1 MIRRKRL
8 ALSKKLVYDTW
19 RKEDY
24 MNKSMEYLNKLLN
37 DDDTVVLGVS
47 GGPDSMCLLSL
58 LLRVREQ
65 VNIKIVVCHVNH
77 MVRKE
82 ALEEEAFVRKFA
94 LDNKCFFELKT
105 LDKIEK
111 NFEAEARKLRYEFF
125 KEIALKYHAK
135 YIMTAHHGDD
145 LIETVLM
152 KIVRGSNIK
161 GYSGFPI
168 KSMVDDFYLVRPLIF
183 YTKEDIVKYLD
194 NNNIDYRIDQSN
206 FEMDHIRNR
215 IRGNIIPL
223 LKKEN
228 SNVHLKFLEYQEEL
242 LANYNYINKVALKKL
257 EEIYVNKKLN
267 IAEFNKL
274 DDVIKRRVLEVII
287 RGIYKDS
294 LYLIT
299 SNNTKEIINLCLSKK
314 PNGKVSLPLMYNF
327 VKSYNEGY
335 FKIVKYSK
343 IDKVLL
349 KEAFEGN
356 NQRLE
361 VVKESTDTSNYTTRL
376 LSSEVK
382 MPLYVRTRING
393 DKIRIKNFNGTRK
406 LKSVL
411 IDEKVDK
418 EFRDGLLLVVD
429 SNDEIVFVPGI
440 KKTKFDKDINE
451 KYDIILKYKKE
462 GEDYE

>member
-1 MIRRKRL
+1 M
-8 ALSKKLVYDTW
+8 
-19 RKEDY
+19 
-24 MNKSMEYLNKLLN
+24 
-37 DDDTVVLGVS
+37 
-47 GGPDSMCLLSL
+47 
-58 LLRVREQ
+58 
-65 VNIKIVVCHVNH
+65 
-77 MVRKE
+77 
-82 ALEEEAFVRKFA
+82 
-94 LDNKCFFELKT
+94 
-105 LDKIEK
+105 
-111 NFEAEARKLRYEFF
+111 
-125 KEIALKYHAK
+125 
-135 YIMTAHHGDD
+135 
-145 LIETVLM
+145 LI
-152 KIVRGSNIK
+152 
-161 GYSGFPI
+161 
-168 KSMVDDFYLVRPLIF
+168 
-183 YTKEDIVKYLD
+183 
-194 NNNIDYRIDQSN
+194 
-206 FEMDHIRNR
+206 
-215 IRGNIIPL
+215 II
-223 LKKEN
+223 
-228 SNVHLKFLEYQEEL
+228 
-242 LANYNYINKVALKKL
+242 I
-257 EEIYVNKKLN
+257 LN
-267 IAEFNKL
+267 ITKFNEL

-287 RGIYKDS
+287 RDIYKDS

-343 IDKVLL
+343 IDKALL
-349 KEAFEGN
+349 KEVFEGN

-361 VVKESTDTSNYTTRL
+361 VVSESLDTSNYTTRL

-393 DKIRIKNFNGTRK
+393 DKVRIKNFNGTRK

-429 SNDEIVFVPGI
+429 SNNEIVFVPGI

>member
-1 MIRRKRL
+1 
-8 ALSKKLVYDTW
+8 
-19 RKEDY
+19 
-24 MNKSMEYLNKLLN
+24 
-37 DDDTVVLGVS
+37 
-47 GGPDSMCLLSL
+47 
-58 LLRVREQ
+58 
-65 VNIKIVVCHVNH
+65 
-77 MVRKE
+77 
-82 ALEEEAFVRKFA
+82 
-94 LDNKCFFELKT
+94 
-105 LDKIEK
+105 
-111 NFEAEARKLRYEFF
+111 
-125 KEIALKYHAK
+125 
-135 YIMTAHHGDD
+135 
-145 LIETVLM
+145 
-152 KIVRGSNIK
+152 
-161 GYSGFPI
+161 
-168 KSMVDDFYLVRPLIF
+168 
-183 YTKEDIVKYLD
+183 
-194 NNNIDYRIDQSN
+194 
-206 FEMDHIRNR
+206 MDHIRNR

-274 DDVIKRRVLEVII
+274 DDVIKRRVLEIII
-287 RGIYKDS
+287 RDIYKDS

-343 IDKVLL
+343 IDKALL
-349 KEAFEGN
+349 KEVFEGN
-356 NQRLE
+356 NQKLE

>member
-1 MIRRKRL
+1 
-8 ALSKKLVYDTW
+8 
-19 RKEDY
+19 
-24 MNKSMEYLNKLLN
+24 MNRSMEYLNKLLN

-77 MVRKE
+77 MVRRE
-82 ALEEEAFVRKFA
+82 ALEEETFVRKYA

-168 KSMVDDFYLVRPLIF
+168 KSVVDDFYLVRPLIF

-194 NNNIDYRIDQSN
+194 NNNIDYCIDQSN

-242 LANYNYINKVALKKL
+242 LANYNYIN
-257 EEIYVNKKLN
+257 N
-267 IAEFNKL
+267 
-274 DDVIKRRVLEVII
+274 
-287 RGIYKDS
+287 S
-294 LYLIT
+294 
-299 SNNTKEIINLCLSKK
+299 C
-314 PNGKVSLPLMYNF
+314 
-327 VKSYNEGY
+327 SYNEY
-335 FKIVKYSK
+335 
-343 IDKVLL
+343 
-349 KEAFEGN
+349 
-356 NQRLE
+356 
-361 VVKESTDTSNYTTRL
+361 
-376 LSSEVK
+376 
-382 MPLYVRTRING
+382 
-393 DKIRIKNFNGTRK
+393 
-406 LKSVL
+406 
-411 IDEKVDK
+411 
-418 EFRDGLLLVVD
+418 
-429 SNDEIVFVPGI
+429 
-440 KKTKFDKDINE
+440 
-451 KYDIILKYKKE
+451 
-462 GEDYE
+462 

>member
-77 MVRKE
+77 MVRRE

-105 LDKIEK
+105 LAKIEK

-125 KEIALKYHAK
+125 KEIALNYHAK

-194 NNNIDYRIDQSN
+194 NNNIDYCIDQSN

-274 DDVIKRRVLEVII
+274 DDVIKRRVLEIII
-287 RGIYKDS
+287 RDIYKDS

-343 IDKVLL
+343 IDKALL
-349 KEAFEGN
+349 KEVFEGN
-356 NQRLE
+356 NQKLE

>member
-105 LDKIEK
+105 LAKIEK

-125 KEIALKYHAK
+125 KEIALNYHAK

-194 NNNIDYRIDQSN
+194 NNNIDYCIDQSN

-274 DDVIKRRVLEVII
+274 DDVIKRRVLEIII
-287 RGIYKDS
+287 RDIYKDS

-343 IDKVLL
+343 IDKALL
-349 KEAFEGN
+349 KEVFEGN
-356 NQRLE
+356 NQKLE

-376 LSSEVK
+376 LSSEIK

>member
-1 MIRRKRL
+1 
-8 ALSKKLVYDTW
+8 
-19 RKEDY
+19 

-105 LDKIEK
+105 LAKIEK

-125 KEIALKYHAK
+125 KEIALNYHAK

-194 NNNIDYRIDQSN
+194 NNNIDYCIDQSN

-274 DDVIKRRVLEVII
+274 DDVIKRRVLEIII
-287 RGIYKDS
+287 RDIYKDS

-343 IDKVLL
+343 IDKALL
-349 KEAFEGN
+349 KEVFEGN
-356 NQRLE
+356 NQKLE